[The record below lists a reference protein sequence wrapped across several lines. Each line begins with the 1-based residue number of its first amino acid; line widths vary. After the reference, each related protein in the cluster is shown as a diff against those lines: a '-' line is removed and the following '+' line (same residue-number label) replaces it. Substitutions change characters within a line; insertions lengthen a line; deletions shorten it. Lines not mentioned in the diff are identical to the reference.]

1 MKRGQHS
8 LQYQGW
14 RNILLRKRI
23 ISQPL
28 STHHPPDEDWLE
40 LEGIAE
46 VEISSEES
54 SHPVEGALLQGSESS
69 WRAAH
74 PGTQILRLVFNK
86 PLRIRRIQLV
96 FVDAEKERSQEFVLR
111 WSPDAGRS
119 FREIV
124 RQQWNFSP
132 PDTTV
137 EIENYRVDLVNL
149 TILELVIVP
158 DRSGGEARASL
169 AQLRLG

>member
-1 MKRGQHS
+1 M
-8 LQYQGW
+8 
-14 RNILLRKRI
+14 RKRM
-23 ISQPL
+23 ISPPPSTPL
-28 STHHPPDEDWLE
+28 PPDGEWLE
-40 LEGIAE
+40 LEGIAQI
-46 VEISSEES
+46 EISSEQS
-54 SHPVEGALLQGSESS
+54 SHPVEGALLQGSESG

-74 PGTQILRLVFNK
+74 PGAQILRIVFDK
-86 PLRIRRIQLV
+86 PLQIRRIQLV
-96 FVDAEKERSQEFVLR
+96 FVEVEQERTQEFVLR

-132 PDTTV
+132 PETTSEV
-137 EIENYRVDLVNL
+137 ENYRVDLVDV
-149 TILELVIVP
+149 TILELIIVP